1 MPTEAGASYRWGQ
14 FVHEGSSVPANPE
27 FPKLI
32 LFQGN
37 LPAPEVYRPSAER
50 ITAGDPVQRAQNLF
64 QSPDGR
70 FNSGIWSGEPG
81 TWRVVFSE
89 SEFCHLLEGVIVVR
103 GDDGSEATFRAGD
116 AFLTPAGFTGTWEIV
131 EAAKKFY
138 AFYE

>member
-1 MPTEAGASYRWGQ
+1 LPTEAGASYHCAQ
-14 FVHEGSSVPANPE
+14 PVNEGSSVPANPE

-37 LPAPEVYRPSAER
+37 LPAPKVYRPPAER
-50 ITAGDPVQRAQNLF
+50 IIAGDPVQSAQNLF

-70 FNSGIWSGEPG
+70 FNSGIWSSEPG
-81 TWRVVFSE
+81 TWRVVFPE
-89 SEFCHLLEGVIVVR
+89 SEFCHLLEGIIVVR

-131 EAAKKFY
+131 ERAKKFY

>member
-1 MPTEAGASYRWGQ
+1 MS
-14 FVHEGSSVPANPE
+14 ANPE

-37 LPAPEVYRPSAER
+37 LPAPEVYRPAAER
-50 ITAGDPVQRAQNLF
+50 ITAGDPVQSAQNLF

-70 FNSGIWSGEPG
+70 FNSGIWISEPG

-89 SEFCHLLEGVIVVR
+89 NEFCHLLEGVIVVR
-103 GDDGSEATFRAGD
+103 GDDGSEVTFRAGD
-116 AFLTPAGFTGTWEIV
+116 AFLTPAGFTGTWQIV
-131 EAAKKFY
+131 EPAKKFY